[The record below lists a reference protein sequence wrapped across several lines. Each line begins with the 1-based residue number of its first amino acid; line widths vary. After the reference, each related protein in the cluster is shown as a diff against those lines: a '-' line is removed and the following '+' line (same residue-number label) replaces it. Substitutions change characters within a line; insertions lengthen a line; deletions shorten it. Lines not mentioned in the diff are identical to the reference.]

1 MNKKGTFDYTAQIIY
16 WSVRIAFAIVVGFV
30 IAIIVSSYLTREV
43 DTASTEAE
51 ILFSRVESCLERN
64 SFELS
69 DEVRDCLGDS
79 NYGVNITKDKKE
91 FIINEEL
98 YDLTALCKFREYSC
112 FNSVIFDGM
121 GNSIAIGVV
130 VKNA

>member
-1 MNKKGTFDYTAQIIY
+1 MNKKGTYDWTTQVAY
-16 WSVRIAFAIVVGFV
+16 WGVKLLFAVIVGLV
-30 IAIIVSSYLTREV
+30 IAVIVSSWVTREV
-43 DTASTEAE
+43 DTSSTEAE
-51 ILFSRVESCLERN
+51 ILFTRVESCLERN
-64 SFELS
+64 SFELN

-79 NYGVNITKDKKE
+79 NYGINITKDNKE

-112 FNSVIFDGM
+112 FSSVTFDDM
-121 GNSIAIGVV
+121 GNSIDIGVV